1 MIDAILTPIAT
12 PCSRCSGVICCAR
25 ELDSMPCRTM
35 RSQPMRCAMVML
47 TARAAIMISTNG
59 TIQEGRWAM
68 S

>member
-25 ELDSMPCRTM
+25 ELDSMPCRNDAFPADAL
-35 RSQPMRCAMVML
+35 RHGHAHRQ
-47 TARAAIMISTNG
+47 AAIMISTNG